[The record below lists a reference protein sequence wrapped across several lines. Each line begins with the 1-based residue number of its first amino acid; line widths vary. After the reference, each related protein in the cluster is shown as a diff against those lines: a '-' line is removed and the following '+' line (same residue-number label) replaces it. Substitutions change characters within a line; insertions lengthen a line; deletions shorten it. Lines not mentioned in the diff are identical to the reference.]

1 MLLRDLLAVPA
12 LRLSLLHEP
21 NQALDR
27 QVRRVCATDL
37 LHPERYLSGDD
48 LVLTGLVW
56 RRSPEDSEEF
66 VRALVAG
73 RAAALAAGDALL
85 GSIPDD
91 VVAACRRHDLPL
103 LEVSTEVSFADIIE
117 YLVAA
122 VAAERGERLSA
133 SLGRQRKLL
142 AEMAAG
148 RSLGD
153 LAARTSVEIGSTCRV
168 LTPTGRSIVAGPDP
182 LGPAELDRVTAA
194 YLTAPRLPAVT
205 QAGDGRTCTVFGV
218 GPALENR
225 LTSWFVCVDG
235 EPDDWPADAPE
246 MVGEFATIAAL
257 DRSRR
262 DEGSR
267 AIRHIFD
274 ETLALA
280 EAGGSQ
286 LEIGMR
292 LRQVGIDPAAPLV
305 ALVAEVVGRPD
316 LRDLGRVL
324 LADVTAPGPSVVGAG
339 TDGTAVALLPA
350 ARDDLVHL
358 KAALLRVAAG
368 AVRTPLAVGISAPSA
383 AGALA
388 GALEQARH
396 ACRLAGLRGGAVS
409 VVTGDEVTSSVLLLA
424 AVPDEVRRTFASRLL
439 EPVLDYD
446 RRNASGLLATLD
458 TFLQCSGSWSK
469 AAEQLHLHVN
479 TVRYRIERV
488 EQLTGRDLS
497 RMDDCVDV
505 FLALRSLGSLPERT
519 S

>member
-1 MLLRDLLAVPA
+1 VLLRDLLDVPE
-12 LRLSLLHEP
+12 LRLSLLYGP
-21 NQALDR
+21 DRALDR

-56 RRSPEDSEEF
+56 RRSPADSEEF

-73 RAAALAAGDALL
+73 RASALAAGDALL
-85 GSIPDD
+85 GCIPDD
-91 VVAACRRHDLPL
+91 VLAACRRHDLPL
-103 LEVSTEVSFADIIE
+103 IEVSTEVSFADIIE
-117 YLVAA
+117 HLVSA
-122 VAAERGERLSA
+122 VTAERSERLSA

-148 RSLGD
+148 RSLAE
-153 LAARTSVEIGSTCRV
+153 LAARVSGEIGATCRV
-168 LTPTGRSIVAGPDP
+168 LTASGRPIVAGVDP
-182 LGPAELDRVTAA
+182 LDGGELDRVTAE
-194 YLTAPRLPAVT
+194 YLTAARLPSVVR
-205 QAGDGRTCTVFGV
+205 AGPRRTCTVFGV

-225 LTSWFVCVDG
+225 LTSWLVAVDG
-235 EPDDWPADAPE
+235 KPGDWPADAPE
-246 MVGEFATIAAL
+246 MVAEFATIAAL
-257 DRSRR
+257 DRSRQ
-262 DEGSR
+262 DEGAR
-267 AIRHIFD
+267 AMRHILD
-274 ETLALA
+274 ETVALP

-286 LEIGMR
+286 VEIGTR
-292 LRQVGIDPAAPLV
+292 LRQVGIDPTAPLV
-305 ALVAEVVGRPD
+305 ALVAEVVGRPE
-316 LRDLGRVL
+316 LRDLARAVL
-324 LADVTAPGPSVVGAG
+324 DDVSAAGPSVVGAG
-339 TDGTAVALLPA
+339 SDGSAIALVPATGDDVA
-350 ARDDLVHL
+350 RL
-358 KAALLRVAAG
+358 KAALLRLAPG
-368 AVRTPLAVGISAPSA
+368 AERTPVAVGISAASA
-383 AGALA
+383 PGALA

-439 EPVLDYD
+439 DPVRDYD

-497 RMDDCVDV
+497 RLEDCVDV
-505 FLALRSLGSLPERT
+505 FLALRSLGSLTDRT

>member
-1 MLLRDLLAVPA
+1 MLLRDLLAVPE

-21 NQALDR
+21 EQALDR

-37 LHPERYLSGDD
+37 LHPQRYLSGED

-56 RRSPEDSEEF
+56 RRSPVDSEVF

-85 GSIPDD
+85 GFIPDD
-91 VVAACRRHDLPL
+91 LVAACRRHGLPL
-103 LEVSTEVSFADIIE
+103 IEVSTEVSFADIIE
-117 YLVAA
+117 YLVTA
-122 VAAERGERLSA
+122 VTAERGERLSA

-148 RSLGD
+148 RSLAD
-153 LAARTSVEIGSTCRV
+153 LAARTSREIGSTCRV
-168 LTPTGRSIVAGPDP
+168 LTPTGRPIVAGSDPFDPD
-182 LGPAELDRVTAA
+182 EVDRITAA
-194 YLTAPRLPAVT
+194 YLTASRLPSVVT
-205 QAGDGRTCTVFGV
+205 ASPDRTCTVFAV

-225 LTSWFVCVDG
+225 LTSWFVAVDG
-235 EPDDWPADAPE
+235 EPADWPADAAE
-246 MVGEFATIAAL
+246 LVGEFATIAAL
-257 DRSRR
+257 DRSRQ

-274 ETLALA
+274 ETLALV

-286 LEIGMR
+286 VEIGMR
-292 LRQVGIDPAAPLV
+292 LRQVGMDPAAPLV
-305 ALVAEVVGRPD
+305 ALVAEIVGRPD
-316 LRDLGRVL
+316 LRDLARVL
-324 LADVTAPGPSVVGAG
+324 LDDVTAAGPSVVGAG
-339 TDGTAVALLPA
+339 ADGRAIALLPTA
-350 ARDDLVHL
+350 PDEVARL
-358 KAALLRVAAG
+358 KSAVQRLAPG
-368 AVRTPLAVGISAPSA
+368 AERTPFAVGISATSA
-383 AGALA
+383 SDALA

-396 ACRLAGLRGGAVS
+396 ACRLAGLRAGAVS
-409 VVTGDEVTSSVLLLA
+409 VVTGEEVTSSVLLLA

-439 EPVLDYD
+439 DPVLDYD
-446 RRNASGLLATLD
+446 RRNASGLLLTLE

-497 RMDDCVDV
+497 RMEDCVDV
-505 FLALRSLGSLPERT
+505 FLALRSRGSPADR
-519 S
+519 